1 MNAKIYVKPHYPMR
15 MLIAVEGIDGSGK
28 TTIVRFLVEEL
39 RKRGYDVVA
48 FKEPTDSEYGKR
60 IRQILK
66 ERKVSPEEELEL
78 FIKDREFNVR
88 NNILPALKGGKVV
101 IMDRYYYS
109 TIAYQG
115 ALGLDVERIKMLNE
129 QFPKPDL
136 VVILDVSPET
146 ALKRIKAKRRPDRF
160 EDVEY
165 LRKVREIFLSLKN
178 NVVVVDAERDI
189 EEVKRDVLKVVI
201 EHLGES
207 FNKDAKL

>member
-1 MNAKIYVKPHYPMR
+1 

-28 TTIVRFLVEEL
+28 TTVVRFLIEEL

-48 FKEPTDSEYGKR
+48 FKEPTDSEYGRR

-66 ERKVSPEEELEL
+66 ERKVSPEEELKL

-88 NNILPALKGGKVV
+88 NNILPALKSGKIV

-115 ALGLDVERIKMLNE
+115 ALGLDVEMIRKLNE

-136 VVILDVSPET
+136 VIILDVSPET

-160 EDVEY
+160 EDLEY

-178 NVVVVDAERDI
+178 NVVVVDAERNI
-189 EEVKRDVLKVVI
+189 EDVKRDVLKVVL
-201 EHLGES
+201 EHLGKS
-207 FNKDAKL
+207 FKKNGGMKV

>member
-1 MNAKIYVKPHYPMR
+1 

-28 TTIVRFLVEEL
+28 TTVVRFLIEEL

-48 FKEPTDSEYGKR
+48 FKEPTDSEYGRR

-66 ERKVSPEEELEL
+66 ERRVSPEEELEL
-78 FIKDREFNVR
+78 FIKDREFDVQ
-88 NNILPALKGGKVV
+88 NNILPALKSGKIV

-109 TIAYQG
+109 TMAYQG
-115 ALGLDVERIKMLNE
+115 ALGLDVEMIRKLNE

-136 VVILDVSPET
+136 VIILDVSPET

-160 EDVEY
+160 EDLEY

-178 NVVVVDAERDI
+178 NIVVVDAERNI
-189 EEVKRDVLKVVI
+189 EDVKRDVLKVVL
-201 EHLGES
+201 EHLGKS
-207 FNKDAKL
+207 FKKNGGMKV

>member
-1 MNAKIYVKPHYPMR
+1 

-28 TTIVRFLVEEL
+28 TTIVRHLVEEL

-48 FKEPTDSEYGKR
+48 FKEPTDSEYGKM

-66 ERKVSPEEELEL
+66 DRKISPEEELKL

-88 NNILPALKGGKVV
+88 NNILPALKDGKVV

-109 TIAYQG
+109 TVAYQG
-115 ALGLDVERIKMLNE
+115 ALGLDVERIKMLNK

-136 VVILDVSPET
+136 VIILDVSPET
-146 ALKRIKAKRRPDRF
+146 ALKRIKAKRKPDRF

-165 LRKVREIFLSLKN
+165 LRRVREIFLSLKN

-189 EEVKRDVLKVVI
+189 EEVKRDVLKVVL
-201 EHLGES
+201 EFLGKS
-207 FNKDAKL
+207 FKGERRMKV

>member
-1 MNAKIYVKPHYPMR
+1 

-28 TTIVRFLVEEL
+28 TTVVRFLIEEL

-48 FKEPTDSEYGKR
+48 FKEPTDSEYGRR

-66 ERKVSPEEELEL
+66 ERKVSPEEELKL
-78 FIKDREFNVR
+78 FIKDREFDVQ
-88 NNILPALKGGKVV
+88 NNILPALKSGKIV

-115 ALGLDVERIKMLNE
+115 ALGLDVEMIRKLNE

-136 VVILDVSPET
+136 VIILDVSPET

-160 EDVEY
+160 EDLEY

-178 NVVVVDAERDI
+178 NVVVVDAERNI
-189 EEVKRDVLKVVI
+189 EDVKRDVLKVVL
-201 EHLGES
+201 EHLGKS
-207 FNKDAKL
+207 FKKNGGMKV

>member
-1 MNAKIYVKPHYPMR
+1 MQ

-28 TTIVRFLVEEL
+28 TTVVRFLIEEL

-48 FKEPTDSEYGKR
+48 FKEPTDSEYGRR

-66 ERKVSPEEELEL
+66 ERKVSPEEELKL
-78 FIKDREFNVR
+78 FIKDREFDVQ
-88 NNILPALKGGKVV
+88 NNILPALKSGKIV

-115 ALGLDVERIKMLNE
+115 ALGLDVEMIRKLNE

-136 VVILDVSPET
+136 VIILDVSPET

-160 EDVEY
+160 EDLEY
-165 LRKVREIFLSLKN
+165 LRKVREIFLSLNN
-178 NVVVVDAERDI
+178 NVVVVDAERNID
-189 EEVKRDVLKVVI
+189 EVKRDVLKVVL
-201 EHLGES
+201 EHLGKS
-207 FNKDAKL
+207 FKKNGGMKV

>member
-1 MNAKIYVKPHYPMR
+1 

-28 TTIVRFLVEEL
+28 TTVVRFLIEEL

-48 FKEPTDSEYGKR
+48 FKEPTDSEYGRR

-66 ERKVSPEEELEL
+66 ERRVSPEEELEL
-78 FIKDREFNVR
+78 FIKDREFDVQ
-88 NNILPALKGGKVV
+88 NNILPALKSGKIV

-115 ALGLDVERIKMLNE
+115 ALGLDVEMIRKLNE

-136 VVILDVSPET
+136 VIILDVSPET

-160 EDVEY
+160 EDLEY

-178 NVVVVDAERDI
+178 NVVVVDAERNID
-189 EEVKRDVLKVVI
+189 EVKRDVLKVVL
-201 EHLGES
+201 EHLGKS
-207 FNKDAKL
+207 FKKNGGMKV

>member
-1 MNAKIYVKPHYPMR
+1 

-39 RKRGYDVVA
+39 KKRGYDVVA
-48 FKEPTDSEYGKR
+48 FKEPTDSEYGKK

-66 ERKVSPEEELEL
+66 ERKISPEEELKL

-88 NNILPALKGGKVV
+88 NNILPALKSGKVV

-115 ALGLDVERIKMLNE
+115 ALGLDIGKIKTLNE

-136 VVILDVSPET
+136 VIILDVSPET
-146 ALKRIKAKRRPDRF
+146 ALKRIKAKRKPDRF
-160 EDVEY
+160 EDLEY
-165 LRKVREIFLSLKN
+165 LRKVRNIFLSLKN
-178 NVVVVDAERDI
+178 NIVVIDAERDI
-189 EEVKRDVLKVVI
+189 EEVKRDVLKVVL
-201 EHLGES
+201 EHLEKS
-207 FNKDAKL
+207 FKRSGGM

>member
-1 MNAKIYVKPHYPMR
+1 

-28 TTIVRFLVEEL
+28 TTIVRHLVEEL

-48 FKEPTDSEYGKR
+48 FKEPTDSEYGKM

-66 ERKVSPEEELEL
+66 DRKVSPEEELKL

-88 NNILPALKGGKVV
+88 NNILPALKDGKVV

-109 TIAYQG
+109 TMAYQG
-115 ALGLDVERIKMLNE
+115 ALGLDVERIKMLNK

-136 VVILDVSPET
+136 VIILDVSPET
-146 ALKRIKAKRRPDRF
+146 ALKRIKAKRKPDRF

-165 LRKVREIFLSLKN
+165 LRRVREIFLSLKN

-189 EEVKRDVLKVVI
+189 EEVKRDVLKIVL
-201 EHLGES
+201 EFLGKS
-207 FNKDAKL
+207 FKGERRMKV

>member
-1 MNAKIYVKPHYPMR
+1 

-28 TTIVRFLVEEL
+28 TTVVRFLIEEL

-48 FKEPTDSEYGKR
+48 FKEPTDSEYGRR

-66 ERKVSPEEELEL
+66 ERKVSPEEELKL

-88 NNILPALKGGKVV
+88 NNILPALKSGKIV

-115 ALGLDVERIKMLNE
+115 ALGLDVEMIRKLNE

-136 VVILDVSPET
+136 VIILDVSPET

-160 EDVEY
+160 EDLEY

-178 NVVVVDAERDI
+178 NIVVVDAERNI
-189 EEVKRDVLKVVI
+189 EDVNRDVLKVVL
-201 EHLGES
+201 EHLGKS
-207 FNKDAKL
+207 FKKNGGMKV

>member
-1 MNAKIYVKPHYPMR
+1 

-28 TTIVRFLVEEL
+28 TTVVRFLIEEL

-48 FKEPTDSEYGKR
+48 FKEPTDSEYGRR

-66 ERKVSPEEELEL
+66 ERKVSPEEELKL

-88 NNILPALKGGKVV
+88 NNILPALKSGKIV

-115 ALGLDVERIKMLNE
+115 ALGLDVEMIRKLNE

-136 VVILDVSPET
+136 VIILDVSPET

-160 EDVEY
+160 KDLEY

-178 NVVVVDAERDI
+178 NVVVVDAERNI
-189 EEVKRDVLKVVI
+189 EDVKRDVLKVAL
-201 EHLGES
+201 EHLGKS
-207 FNKDAKL
+207 FKKNGGMKV

>member
-1 MNAKIYVKPHYPMR
+1 

-28 TTIVRFLVEEL
+28 TTVVRFLIEEL

-48 FKEPTDSEYGKR
+48 FKEPTDSEYGRR

-66 ERKVSPEEELEL
+66 ERRVSPEEELEL
-78 FIKDREFNVR
+78 FIKDREFDVQ
-88 NNILPALKGGKVV
+88 NNILPALKSGKIV

-115 ALGLDVERIKMLNE
+115 ALGLDVEMIRKLNE

-136 VVILDVSPET
+136 VIILDVSPET

-160 EDVEY
+160 EDLEY

-178 NVVVVDAERDI
+178 NIVVVDAERNI
-189 EEVKRDVLKVVI
+189 EDVKRDVLKVVL
-201 EHLGES
+201 EHLGKS
-207 FNKDAKL
+207 FKKNGGMKV

>member
-1 MNAKIYVKPHYPMR
+1 

-28 TTIVRFLVEEL
+28 TTVVRFLIEEL

-48 FKEPTDSEYGKR
+48 FKEPTDSEYGRR

-66 ERKVSPEEELEL
+66 ERRVSPEEELDL
-78 FIKDREFNVR
+78 FIKDREFDVQ
-88 NNILPALKGGKVV
+88 NNILPALKSGKIV

-115 ALGLDVERIKMLNE
+115 ALGLDVEMIRKLNE

-136 VVILDVSPET
+136 VIILDVSPET

-160 EDVEY
+160 EDIEY

-178 NVVVVDAERDI
+178 NVVVVDAERNID
-189 EEVKRDVLKVVI
+189 EVKRDVLKVVL
-201 EHLGES
+201 EHLGKS
-207 FNKDAKL
+207 FKKNGGMKV